1 MRTVLVIGIGA
12 GDPDHLTLQAV
23 RALQRADVVFV
34 IDKGLDGGGSQD
46 DLLALRTEILRRHR
60 PDGGYRLVTAP
71 EVGRDRGAAV
81 ERDDERYRDVVVDW
95 QDRRARLYR
104 EMLDAELADGAT
116 GAFLV
121 WGDPSLYDGTLRLLD
136 RVLDGGAGTGSTDD
150 GWAVESVAGISSVA
164 ALAAAH
170 RLILNRVGRPVL
182 VTTGRRIAEGMP
194 ADVDDVV
201 VMLDGRTAFATLPV
215 EQRRELHIYWG
226 AYLGTPDELLVAGP
240 LDEVA
245 DEILGIRAAAG
256 SARGGSW
263 TPTCCAGVPT
273 SADRPVAPTTR
284 RSYALRRRT
293 HHRGP
298 VPGRRA
304 ARGGVGSGDRPG
316 LPRRGLDRDAER
328 RVGRG

>member
-1 MRTVLVIGIGA
+1 MRPGSVTVIPVRTVLVIGIGA

-46 DLLALRTEILRRHR
+46 DLLALRTELLRRHR

-71 EVGRDRGAAV
+71 EVGRDRGAEV

-104 EMLDAELADGAT
+104 EMLDAELADGQT

-136 RVLDGGAGTGSTDD
+136 RVLAGAGEQWS
-150 GWAVESVAGISSVA
+150 VESVAGISSVA

-182 VTTGRRIAEGMP
+182 ITTGRRIAEGMP
-194 ADVDDVV
+194 TDVDDVV
-201 VMLDGRTAFATLPV
+201 VMLDGRTAFATLPD
-215 EQRRELHIYWG
+215 EQRRELHIFWG

-240 LDEVA
+240 LVEVTE
-245 DEILGIRAAAG
+245 EILKVRAE
-256 SARGGSW
+256 ARENKGW
-263 TPTCCAGVPT
+263 IMDT
-273 SADRPVAPTTR
+273 
-284 RSYALRRRT
+284 YLLRRGT
-293 HHRGP
+293 
-298 VPGRRA
+298 
-304 ARGGVGSGDRPG
+304 D
-316 LPRRGLDRDAER
+316 ER
-328 RVGRG
+328 

>member
-12 GDPDHLTLQAV
+12 GDPEHLTLQAV
-23 RALQRADVVFV
+23 TALGRADVVFV
-34 IDKGLDGGGSQD
+34 IDKGLDSGGQD

-71 EVGRDRGAAV
+71 EVGRDRGPVV
-81 ERDDERYRDVVVDW
+81 ERDDETYREVVVDW

-104 EMLDAELADGAT
+104 EMLDAELADGET

-136 RVLDGGAGTGSTDD
+136 EVLDGAPGQ
-150 GWAVESVAGISSVA
+150 WRFESIAGISSVA

-182 VTTGRRIAEGMP
+182 ITTGRRVAEGLP
-194 ADVDDVV
+194 DDVDDVV
-201 VMLDGRTAFATLPV
+201 VMLDGRTAFATIPP
-215 EQRRELHIYWG
+215 ERRTELSIYWG

-245 DEILGIRAAAG
+245 DEIVRVRAE
-256 SARGGSW
+256 ARERKGW
-263 TPTCCAGVPT
+263 IMDT
-273 SADRPVAPTTR
+273 
-284 RSYALRRRT
+284 YLLRRRD
-293 HHRGP
+293 G
-298 VPGRRA
+298 
-304 ARGGVGSGDRPG
+304 
-316 LPRRGLDRDAER
+316 ER
-328 RVGRG
+328 

>member
-1 MRTVLVIGIGA
+1 MPADRGSARACPGSITVIPVRTVLVIGIGA

-71 EVGRDRGAAV
+71 EVGRDRGTEV
-81 ERDDERYRDVVVDW
+81 ERDDERYREVVVDW

-104 EMLDAELADGAT
+104 EMLDAELADGET

-136 RVLDGGAGTGSTDD
+136 RVLDGAGEQ
-150 GWAVESVAGISSVA
+150 WAVESVAGISSVA

-182 VTTGRRIAEGMP
+182 ITTGRRIAEGMP
-194 ADVDDVV
+194 DDVDDVV
-201 VMLDGRTAFATLPV
+201 VMLDGRTAFATLPA
-215 EQRRELHIYWG
+215 EQHRELHIYWG
-226 AYLGTPDELLVAGP
+226 AYLGTADELLVAGP

-245 DEILGIRAAAG
+245 DEILKVRAE
-256 SARGGSW
+256 ARERKGW
-263 TPTCCAGVPT
+263 IMDT
-273 SADRPVAPTTR
+273 
-284 RSYALRRRT
+284 YLLRR
-293 HHRGP
+293 G
-298 VPGRRA
+298 A
-304 ARGGVGSGDRPG
+304 D
-316 LPRRGLDRDAER
+316 ER
-328 RVGRG
+328 